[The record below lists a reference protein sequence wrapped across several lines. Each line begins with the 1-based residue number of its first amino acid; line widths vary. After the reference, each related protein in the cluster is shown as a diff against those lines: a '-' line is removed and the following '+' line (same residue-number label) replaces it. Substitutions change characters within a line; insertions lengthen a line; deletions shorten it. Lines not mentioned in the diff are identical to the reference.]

1 MFGTLYSR
9 SILCSLRD
17 RQMFVWILAFPIML
31 STLFYFTFSSLD
43 DAENLTAIPTAVV
56 RDSAYDREA
65 ALSAAVEAVSGEDE
79 ALLSVRFVDDEAEAD
94 ALLKAGEVDGY
105 IRVADGR
112 PQLAVHEDGVHQTI
126 LKSFLD
132 QFLQVQSSVETIL
145 RERPEAIGDIASL
158 IRSEPVLEEVSLS
171 ERPPTD
177 KVNYFYALLAMVC
190 LYGGFQGLELV
201 SRLQANLSAQGARR
215 TLSPVRRWKLV
226 TADLLAGVTVQC
238 VAVVAVI
245 FYIRL
250 VLGIDFGPQLLPVL
264 LTGVVGSLT
273 GVAFGAMVAVTNR
286 LAMMA
291 KSAVLISVTMV
302 CCFLSGLMVGGI
314 NYMVMEHA
322 PVVAWLNPAARIT
335 DAFYCLYYYDTY
347 ERFFLNIGIL
357 LLMAAAMFGVATL
370 SVRRQQYESI

>member
-1 MFGTLYSR
+1 
-9 SILCSLRD
+9 
-17 RQMFVWILAFPIML
+17 
-31 STLFYFTFSSLD
+31 
-43 DAENLTAIPTAVV
+43 
-56 RDSAYDREA
+56 
-65 ALSAAVEAVSGEDE
+65 
-79 ALLSVRFVDDEAEAD
+79 
-94 ALLKAGEVDGY
+94 
-105 IRVADGR
+105 
-112 PQLAVHEDGVHQTI
+112 
-126 LKSFLD
+126 
-132 QFLQVQSSVETIL
+132 
-145 RERPEAIGDIASL
+145 
-158 IRSEPVLEEVSLS
+158 
-171 ERPPTD
+171 
-177 KVNYFYALLAMVC
+177 MVC